1 MLVPEKILSRPQRRL
16 EAMEQLRV
24 ELLDETDEVIKR
36 IDAIQAKIQSNL
48 YNEASDE
55 GLLDIDFAEYEDCF
69 FVDVQQLRDLLGQE
83 MNRMQEEMK

>member
-1 MLVPEKILSRPQRRL
+1 MSRPQRRL
-16 EAMEQLRV
+16 EAMEQLRA